1 MKLKTLLCTIS
12 VLLCLALL
20 FSCEYIMPDNS
31 DPDDGSI
38 LNPDDDSSTK
48 DESNNDDNLPSAP
61 TEPTDPEEQLP
72 ELGYRVGNLCYD
84 YEVGLVDESGSIK
97 ISDLRGK
104 IVIINFWGTWCTP
117 CVAELPH
124 FNEVANEYADEV
136 VVVAIHST
144 EGLSD
149 ASGYIEQY
157 YSDSKIIFA
166 HDEVNPANPITDD
179 YYVTLGGRGTYPM
192 TLVLDED
199 GVITFKRMGSL
210 TKAEL
215 DAAIA
220 ETKGTDDSGDDNQ
233 QGGNTPD
240 NNDNNQQGGADNDQ
254 SDENVKIDLP
264 DDYVITIA
272 DMERFLLT
280 KDEQYPITNEY
291 VELYQQASGGYIDNA
306 IKAGL
311 VVDKAQHLPSQK
323 WHYFDS
329 WLYAT
334 IEEGMSW
341 DASASSRSYSNFA
354 CPELLLWI
362 IEATGVDAAK
372 VREAKDI
379 AVTGKEAGDRVQTIC
394 ASIRAAVPFNTYL
407 RPLIIDFLENNP
419 AGYDSHNVTVSTDS
433 AYQVN
438 SLKQSYIERET
449 VTFTVLISDST
460 KEIDK
465 VTVNGSVLAAASG
478 TTYRFSMPDEDV
490 SIVIT
495 LKDKAAGSLPVEP
508 TKDYYYDVVYTLP
521 GKTAVSFTDPADAY
535 GVFQFNGKQENV
547 ISSVSNVTNVYGGGR
562 GGSGD
567 NIWYSGDMLKLGTTS
582 VTGSI
587 TLELTKNVT
596 GVIITGYVTNDNCI
610 IRVGD
615 SDSTVWS
622 GGSDDGKTTEITA
635 NGDYAMNIAGK
646 DTVAADAT
654 STIQINFDSTDSLT
668 ISTVKNGSKYYVL
681 YITAI
686 EFIVDAD

>member
-1 MKLKTLLCTIS
+1 MKLKALLLTVS
-12 VLLCLALL
+12 VLLCLAFL
-20 FSCEYIMPDNS
+20 FSCDYLLPIIGGT
-31 DPDDGSI
+31 DGSGDVSSPEDTPKEEAPEDSKEPEGG
-38 LNPDDDSSTK
+38 NPEDG
-48 DESNNDDNLPSAP
+48 NNTTNQPEGTPDGDDN
-61 TEPTDPEEQLP
+61 QQ
-72 ELGYRVGNLCYD
+72 G
-84 YEVGLVDESGSIK
+84 GS
-97 ISDLRGK
+97 
-104 IVIINFWGTWCTP
+104 
-117 CVAELPH
+117 
-124 FNEVANEYADEV
+124 
-136 VVVAIHST
+136 
-144 EGLSD
+144 
-149 ASGYIEQY
+149 
-157 YSDSKIIFA
+157 
-166 HDEVNPANPITDD
+166 
-179 YYVTLGGRGTYPM
+179 
-192 TLVLDED
+192 
-199 GVITFKRMGSL
+199 
-210 TKAEL
+210 
-215 DAAIA
+215 
-220 ETKGTDDSGDDNQ
+220 TDDSGDDNQ
-233 QGGNTPD
+233 QGG
-240 NNDNNQQGGADNDQ
+240 ADNDQ
-254 SDENVKIDLP
+254 SGENVKIDLP

-362 IEATGVDAAK
+362 IEATGVDATK

-379 AVTGKEAGDRVQTIC
+379 AVAGKEAGDRVQTIC

-407 RPLIIDFLENNP
+407 RPLIIDWLENNP
-419 AGYDSHNVTVSTDS
+419 AGYNSYSLTASTDS
-433 AYQVN
+433 AYEL
-438 SLKQSYIERET
+438 SELKSTYMERE
-449 VTFTVLISDST
+449 VVSFSILIKDST

-508 TKDYYYDVVYTLP
+508 TRDYYYDIDYTLP
-521 GKTAVSFTDPADAY
+521 GKTAVGFDDPGEAY
-535 GVFQFNGKQENV
+535 ATLQFNGKAESIV
-547 ISSVSNVTNVYGGGR
+547 SSVSGITNVYGGGR

-622 GGSDDGKTTEITA
+622 GGSDDGKTTQVTA

-646 DTVAADAT
+646 DTVAAGAT
-654 STIQINFDSTDSLT
+654 STIQINFESTDSIT

-686 EFIVDAD
+686 EFIVDEA